1 MFLVKCYYWLWFVI
15 SKISFILLFIK
26 YYKII
31 ENKFDFIVSIIIN
44 NTFVVIMFYSICIL
58 FLFVFNIKGD
68 VVSFL

>member
-1 MFLVKCYYWLWFVI
+1 M
-15 SKISFILLFIK
+15 K

-68 VVSFL
+68 VVGFL